1 MHVSVSMREEIRRL
15 VREYLSESANL
26 SEGLQQHIVGR
37 IPIAEP
43 IFRPGSEQFFRLIR
57 EARAAWHSGVLEE
70 EISDPWVLE
79 ELDLGEWGIY
89 EGREVP
95 LDFPVPEEIDEAE
108 YKGRKVNLGEPFR
121 VSGGGHKFAVYVKD
135 PKSGNIKKV
144 QFGSPGLKVKLNNP
158 ARRKSFA
165 ARHRCEQKNDKTTPG
180 YWACRIGRYP
190 KLFGGDTYY
199 KWW

>member
-1 MHVSVSMREEIRRL
+1 MHVSERMRDTFREL
-15 VREYLSESANL
+15 VREYLSMPPL
-26 SEGLQQHIVGR
+26 MSEGLQLHIDNG
-37 IPIAEP
+37 IPISEP
-43 IFRPGSEQFFRLIR
+43 VFRPGSDKFFSLLR
-57 EARAAWHSGVLEE
+57 EARAAYKAGSLPQNV
-70 EISDPWVLE
+70 SNRWVME
-79 ELDLGEWGIY
+79 TDIGEWGLY
-89 EGREVP
+89 EGHEVP
-95 LDFPVPEEIDEAE
+95 LDFPVPEEIAEAV
-108 YKGRKVNLGEPFR
+108 YHGREVKLGEPFR

>member
-1 MHVSVSMREEIRRL
+1 MIDQIRKI
-15 VREYLSESANL
+15 VREYVTEAPIL
-26 SEGLQQHIVGR
+26 SEGLRTHISNR
-37 IPIAEP
+37 IPIIEP
-43 IFRPGSEQFFRLIR
+43 IYRPGSDKFFSLLR
-57 EARAAWHSGVLEE
+57 EARSAYAAGRLPAD
-70 EISDPWVLE
+70 ISDSWLME
-79 ELDLGEWGIY
+79 TDIGDWGIY
-89 EGREVP
+89 EGRKVP
-95 LDFPVPEEIDEAE
+95 LDFPVPEAIDEAE
-108 YKGRKVNLGEPFR
+108 YQGRKVELGKPFR
-121 VSGGGHKFAVYVKD
+121 VSGGGHKFAVYVRD
-135 PKSGNIKKV
+135 PKTKKIKKV

>member
-1 MHVSVSMREEIRRL
+1 LR
-15 VREYLSESANL
+15 A
-26 SEGLQQHIVGR
+26 HIKGQ
-37 IPIAEP
+37 IPISEP
-43 IFRPGSEQFFRLIR
+43 IYRPGSEEFFNLIR
-57 EARAAWHSGVLEE
+57 EAREAWQEGVLSES
-70 EISDPWVLE
+70 ISDPWVLQ
-79 ELDLGEWGIY
+79 ELELGEWGIY
-89 EGREVP
+89 EGRKVP
-95 LDFPVPEEIDEAE
+95 LDFPVPEAIDEAE
-108 YKGRKVNLGEPFR
+108 YQGRKVELGKPFR
-121 VSGGGHKFAVYVKD
+121 VSGGGHKFAVYVRD
-135 PKSGNIKKV
+135 PKTKKIKKV

>member
-1 MHVSVSMREEIRRL
+1 MHVRERMQDEIRRL
-15 VREYLSESANL
+15 VREYLTESATL
-26 SEGLQQHIVGR
+26 SEGLQQHILGG
-37 IPIAEP
+37 IPISEP
-43 IFRPGSEQFFRLIR
+43 IYRPGSDRFFGLLR
-57 EARAAWHSGVLEE
+57 EARAAHKAGAFPSAL
-70 EISDPWVLE
+70 SDDWIME
-79 ELDLGEWGIY
+79 TDMGEWGIY
-89 EGREVP
+89 EGSKVP
-95 LDFPVPEEIDEAE
+95 LDFPVPEEIAEAE
-108 YKGRKVNLGEPFR
+108 YHGRQVELGKPFR
-121 VSGGGHKFAVYVKD
+121 VSGGGHKFAVYVRD

>member
-1 MHVSVSMREEIRRL
+1 MEEKIRRL
-15 VREYLSESANL
+15 VREYAGQAML
-26 SEGLQQHIVGR
+26 SEGLQAHIDGK
-37 IPIAEP
+37 IPVAEP
-43 IFRPGSEQFFRLIR
+43 LFRPGSDSFFDLFC
-57 EARAAWHSGVLEE
+57 EARTAWRAGLLPE
-70 EISDPWVLE
+70 EIQDPWVLG
-79 ELDLGEWGIY
+79 LDLGEWGIF
-89 EGREVP
+89 EGRRVP
-95 LDFPVPEEIDEAE
+95 LDFPMPEEISEAE
-108 YKGRKVNLGEPFR
+108 YKGRDVKLNEPFR
-121 VSGGGHKFAVYVKD
+121 VSGGGHKFAVYVRD
-135 PKSGNIKKV
+135 PGSGRIKKV

>member
-1 MHVSVSMREEIRRL
+1 MIDQIRQII
-15 VREYLSESANL
+15 REYTAETPIL
-26 SEGLQQHIVGR
+26 SEGLRTHISSR
-37 IPIAEP
+37 IPISEP
-43 IFRPGSEQFFRLIR
+43 IYRPGSDGFFRLMR
-57 EARAAWHSGVLEE
+57 EARAAWQHGLLSESVV
-70 EISDPWVLE
+70 DPWILQ

-89 EGREVP
+89 EGRKVP
-95 LDFPVPEEIDEAE
+95 LDFPVPEAIDEAE
-108 YKGRKVNLGEPFR
+108 YQGRKVELGKPFR
-121 VSGGGHKFAVYVKD
+121 VSGGGHKFAFYVRD
-135 PKSGNIKKV
+135 PKTKKIKKV